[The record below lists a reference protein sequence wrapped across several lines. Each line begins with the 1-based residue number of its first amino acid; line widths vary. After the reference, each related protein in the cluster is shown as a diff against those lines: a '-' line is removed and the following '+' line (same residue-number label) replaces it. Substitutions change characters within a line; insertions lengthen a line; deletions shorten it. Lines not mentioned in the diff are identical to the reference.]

1 MKVWLNGSMMDGGE
15 AVISVY
21 DHGFLYGLGLFET
34 FRTYGGEPYL
44 LERHLARLLSGCA
57 ELGIPFGM
65 DAAELRDRVRELL
78 AANGLAD
85 GYIRLTVSA
94 GDGELGLPLGDYSRP
109 TVLLLAKA
117 LPVVSDDALR
127 QGKELRLLRTRRNSP
142 EGAVRFK
149 SLHYMNNI
157 IAKREMLGL
166 LPGASEVSG
175 ELGAGQGVAG
185 VGGELG
191 LLPGV
196 AGVSGELGVMHGGSA
211 GELGADQRKA
221 DLHVP
226 SPEAGQGGATDLF
239 GEEQRKADLQGTS
252 PQAELFV
259 TTGKLAGRGNQ
270 SHAATS
276 LPSPGAEGLM
286 LSREGWLAEGIVS
299 NLFFLRGGVVRTPA
313 IATGIL
319 PGVTRARVLEL
330 ARDAGYVF
338 EEGFYAW
345 DELLDA
351 EEVWLTNSIQELVP
365 VTRLSD
371 WDGLMLEI
379 GSGEAGPLTLELL
392 AMYRADTTS
401 ATM

>member
-1 MKVWLNGSMMDGGE
+1 MKVWLNGSMLDGGE

-44 LERHLARLLSGCA
+44 AERHLARLLSGCA

-65 DAAELRDRVRELL
+65 DAAELRERVRELL
-78 AANGLAD
+78 AVNGLAD

-117 LPVVSDDALR
+117 LPVVSDEALR
-127 QGKELRLLRTRRNSP
+127 RGKELRLLRTRRNSP
-142 EGAVRFK
+142 ESAVRFK

-166 LPGASEVSG
+166 VPVAAEAGGEQGAEQGGAYGAANGAPIAEQDGASG
-175 ELGAGQGVAG
+175 ELGSKQRRAELRVPSTEAG
-185 VGGELG
+185 
-191 LLPGV
+191 
-196 AGVSGELGVMHGGSA
+196 HGGA
-211 GELGADQRKA
+211 YDTAFAE
-221 DLHVP
+221 
-226 SPEAGQGGATDLF
+226 QGGATGMH
-239 GEEQRKADLQGTS
+239 GEEQRRADSQGTS
-252 PQAELFV
+252 PQAELCR
-259 TTGKLAGRGNQ
+259 TTGKLAGGHPR
-270 SHAATS
+270 AAAS

-299 NLFFLRGGVVRTPA
+299 NLFFVSEGVVRTPA
-313 IATGIL
+313 IVTGIL

-330 ARDAGYVF
+330 AREAGYSV
-338 EEGFYAW
+338 EEGLYGW
-345 DELLDA
+345 EELLGAD
-351 EEVWLTNSIQELVP
+351 EVWLTNSIQELVP

-371 WDGLMLEI
+371 WHGLMQQV
-379 GSGEAGPLTLELL
+379 GSGEAGPLTLKLL
-392 AMYRADTTS
+392 AMYRADTKS

>member
-1 MKVWLNGSMMDGGE
+1 MKVWLNGSMLDGGE

-44 LERHLARLLSGCA
+44 AERHLARLLSGCA

-65 DAAELRDRVRELL
+65 DAAELRERVRELL

-117 LPVVSDDALR
+117 LPVVSDEALR

-166 LPGASEVSG
+166 LPDATEVSG
-175 ELGAGQGVAG
+175 ELGAGQGG
-185 VGGELG
+185 
-191 LLPGV
+191 
-196 AGVSGELGVMHGGSA
+196 
-211 GELGADQRKA
+211 
-221 DLHVP
+221 
-226 SPEAGQGGATDLF
+226 
-239 GEEQRKADLQGTS
+239 
-252 PQAELFV
+252 
-259 TTGKLAGRGNQ
+259 TTGKLAGGQ
-270 SHAATS
+270 PIAATS
-276 LPSPGAEGLM
+276 LPSPGSEGLM

-313 IATGIL
+313 IPTGIL

-330 ARDAGYVF
+330 AREAGYAV

-371 WDGLMLEI
+371 WYGLMQKV
-379 GSGEAGPLTLELL
+379 GSGEAGPLTIKLL
-392 AMYRADTTS
+392 DMYRADTTP